1 MLRHQL
7 NSLFEPR
14 SLLLVGPANLAFMG
28 ATLPAAL
35 QACTTRL
42 VLEAEETP
50 QLPSQLQGLAD
61 KQRLDLAVVCVS
73 PDQLPLLLDALSVF
87 RPRVLVVLSSAQ
99 AAADSYELLAFCR
112 SWGLLNDCQVLGPR
126 SFGLQLPHK
135 ALNLSHAPQ
144 LAGAGRVALV
154 AQSSTLVFALLDWA
168 ADVNMGFSA
177 VISLGHEAGISVADV
192 LDYLVSD
199 PHTDSIA
206 LYLKET
212 PRIRRLA
219 SALRAVAAVKPV
231 VILRPRHRR
240 QGLADR
246 TEDAVF
252 NTLLRRT
259 GAVRVPYFIQLFS
272 ALRVL
277 RYKKRPQG
285 PRVVLLSNSRGAA
298 QLALD
303 VIGPGYSISRADLNQ
318 STRHKLQALLAPG
331 STTESPVISVSPFTP
346 ESLSAV
352 VALLMADEG
361 VDGILVLLTPD
372 PLADTDAL
380 AKQLIHEAQN
390 GKKPLVSCLLGE
402 SSMRSLRQQFDQA
415 QVPVFRTPESAAG
428 AFGILAAHQYNQN
441 LSRQI
446 LPPEPLQRPPS
457 LNKARNILNEARSDK
472 RYRLLSD
479 ECRQLFQCFS
489 IPIDITVLPKGV
501 AGPPAG
507 FQFASDLPSMAIRVL
522 RSPHIGPYLRFGA
535 SGLIGR

>member
-1 MLRHQL
+1 MNIMLSHQL

-303 VIGPGYSISRADLNQ
+303 VIGPGYSISRAELNQ
-318 STRHKLQALLAPG
+318 STRHILQALLAPG
-331 STTESPVISVSPFTP
+331 STTERPVISVSPFTP

-361 VDGILVLLTPD
+361 VDGILALLTPD

-390 GKKPLVSCLLGE
+390 GKQPPVLCLLGE
-402 SSMRSLRQQFDQA
+402 SRISMLRQQLDHA
-415 QVPVFRTPESAAG
+415 SVHVF
-428 AFGILAAHQYNQN
+428 
-441 LSRQI
+441 
-446 LPPEPLQRPPS
+446 
-457 LNKARNILNEARSDK
+457 
-472 RYRLLSD
+472 
-479 ECRQLFQCFS
+479 
-489 IPIDITVLPKGV
+489 
-501 AGPPAG
+501 
-507 FQFASDLPSMAIRVL
+507 
-522 RSPHIGPYLRFGA
+522 
-535 SGLIGR
+535 